1 MTHATIVKRGNARER
16 EREMLSS
23 LMIMAICRAASLLNL
38 KSSLFFYC
46 LATRSRMSDTIIFHS
61 WMVSLSVDWPLVYL
75 SRSISNTPVRW
86 QIQWWSPLSFSL
98 LDTDVT
104 DFSLS
109 CESDLVDVKTITF
122 HACSCA
128 SIDMLRSYYRWD
140 TGARYSFLCF
150 AFIRSTLYSAL
161 LLVAD
166 WTRVD
171 THTQGKWQDLCTADH
186 IENEVIIDN
195 DIPVVSL
202 ERRLSTE
209 KDFFSLTYLFTFFSV
224 GNCWCQQRP
233 TDRQRCSSRATPS
246 ERTDRNRMR
255 LVEDDEK
262 NVKRSL
268 TMFSNLAS

>member
-1 MTHATIVKRGNARER
+1 
-16 EREMLSS
+16 
-23 LMIMAICRAASLLNL
+23 MIMTICQAASLLNL

-61 WMVSLSVDWPLVYL
+61 WTVSLSVDWPLVYL

-86 QIQWWSPLSFSL
+86 QIQWWSPLSFSRL
-98 LDTDVT
+98 ETDVT
-104 DFSLS
+104 DFFPSLS
-109 CESDLVDVKTITF
+109 PSSESDLVDVKTITF

-166 WTRVD
+166 WACVD

-195 DIPVVSL
+195 DIQVVSL
-202 ERRLSTE
+202 ECRLSTE
-209 KDFFSLTYLFTFFSV
+209 KDFFSLTGWLV
-224 GNCWCQQRP
+224 HLLLCWQRP
-233 TDRQRCSSRATPS
+233 MSTT
-246 ERTDRNRMR
+246 TNR
-255 LVEDDEK
+255 
-262 NVKRSL
+262 
-268 TMFSNLAS
+268 